1 MNFFKDLR
9 RFFLCLIVLFATAFV
24 SAQQTKIGRIL
35 QLNVTGNKTSDA
47 NVIKLSSGLREGEE
61 FGYDDVQ
68 KAIRNLWAHGLF
80 SDIRIIQNQRTPDG
94 LILTIQVREYPRL
107 EKILIKGNKKLKT
120 EDIEK
125 EIGLFKYQ
133 VVGAT
138 QIAKAKYKILKMYAE
153 KGYTLAK
160 VQADTL
166 PSDHPNRIIL
176 SLDIHEGQ
184 KVQIQRIR
192 FFGNTVFDDGKLR
205 KQMKDTKEDRWW
217 RGADFDKE
225 KYAKDQ
231 EKVLEYYRNH
241 GYRDAEIVKD
251 SLYYDDT
258 NKDMFIDIWVSE
270 GRCYYVG
277 DITWEGNTLF
287 TENQLNSLLTIK
299 RGDPFSQEKYI
310 KSIYENIHGAYYDQG
325 YIRSQVNPVEKL
337 RGQDTLDVHFV
348 IMEGKPVK
356 IRKILI
362 SGNTR
367 TKDRVIRREM
377 RIRPGDVFSK
387 DLLVRSARDLMMLNY
402 FSNVVPDVVANT
414 GDEEQIDLTLD
425 VEEKSTDTA
434 NLSGG
439 WSEIDRLIG
448 SVGLAMNNLFGN
460 GQTLSLDWNFGRYY
474 RSFSLGFTEP
484 WFLNMPTLIGIN
496 VYDTRRDAY
505 WIGYSQKSQGLSL
518 RYGRRLSWPDNYFRA
533 DWIYGLDQT
542 SLGDFNDY
550 ITSLNPNNIVN
561 EKWPLTSSSITQIIS
576 RNSLDQP
583 EFPTRGS
590 QVSLTSEIAGGPL
603 GGNVGY
609 HKHIFSA
616 EYFIPTISQKLVLL
630 SRAQVGFMEALTSG
644 SRIPYLEYFFMGGSG
659 LSRSTPL
666 RGYDDPLA
674 GGGVYDWGGRT
685 MLKTTLELRFP
696 LIPNP
701 TMYGLIFAEAGNTW
715 RTLKATDPFD
725 LKRSVGVGARL
736 FMPMVGMIGF
746 DYAYGF
752 DHFDSNGNRVGMW
765 KPHFVFGR
773 SF

>member
-1 MNFFKDLR
+1 MNDIRGLR
-9 RFFLCLIVLFATAFV
+9 RLTLCLFILLWTVPGE
-24 SAQQTKIGRIL
+24 AQQARIGRIL
-35 QLNVTGNKTSDA
+35 QVNVSGNTTADA
-47 NVIKLSSGLREGEE
+47 SVIKLSSGLREGEE
-61 FGYDDVQ
+61 FGYEDIQ

-80 SDIRIIQNQRTPDG
+80 SDIRIIQDQRTPDG
-94 LILTIQVREYPRL
+94 LILTIQVREHPRL
-107 EKILIKGNKKLKT
+107 EKVQIKGNKKIKT
-120 EDIEK
+120 DEIEK
-125 EIGLFKYQ
+125 QIGLFRYQ
-133 VVGAT
+133 VIGAS
-138 QIAKAKYKILKMYAE
+138 QITRARHGILRLYAG
-153 KGYTLAK
+153 KGYTLAR
-160 VQADTL
+160 VEADTL
-166 PSDHPNRIIL
+166 PSEHPNRVIL
-176 SLDIHEGQ
+176 SLDIEEGQ

-192 FFGNTVFDDGKLR
+192 FFGNTVFTDNKLR
-205 KQMKDTKEDRWW
+205 KQMKDTKENRWW
-217 RGADFDKE
+217 RGADFDKDQ
-225 KYAKDQ
+225 YAQDKENVIDF
-231 EKVLEYYRNH
+231 YRNH
-241 GYRDAEIVKD
+241 GYRDAEIVRD
-251 SLYYDDT
+251 SLYYDELLK
-258 NKDMFIDIWVSE
+258 NMFVDIWVNE

-277 DITWEGNTLF
+277 HISWEGHTLF
-287 TENQLNSLLTIK
+287 TENQLSSLLAFDE
-299 RGDPFSQEKYI
+299 GDPFSQEKYI

-325 YIRSQVNPVEKL
+325 YIRSQVNPIERL

-348 IMEGKPVK
+348 IMEGEPVK

-362 SGNTR
+362 TGNTR

-387 DLLVRSARDLMMLNY
+387 ELLIRSARDLMMLNY
-402 FSNVVPDVVANT
+402 FANVVPDVLANT
-414 GDEEQIDLTLD
+414 GDEELIDLTLD

-460 GQTLSLDWNFGRYY
+460 GQSLSLDWSFGRYY
-474 RSFSLGFTEP
+474 RSFNIGFSEP
-484 WFLNMPTLIGIN
+484 WFLNTPTLIGASI
-496 VYDTRRDAY
+496 YDTRRNAY
-505 WIGYSQKSQGLSL
+505 WVGYSQKSRGFSL
-518 RYGRRLSWPDNYFRA
+518 RFGRRFRWPDNYFRG
-533 DWIYGLDQT
+533 DWIYRLDQT
-542 SLGDFNDY
+542 ELGDFSDY
-550 ITSLNPNNIVN
+550 IIQYNPNNIVH
-561 EKWPLTSSSITQIIS
+561 EKWPLTSSGVTQIIS

-616 EYFIPTISQKLVLL
+616 EYFTPTLSQKLILL
-630 SRAQVGFMEALTSG
+630 SRAQVGFMQTLTG
-644 SRIPYLEYFFMGGSG
+644 DSRIPYLEYFFMGGSG

-674 GGGVYDWGGRT
+674 GGGVYEWGGRT
-685 MLKTTLELRFP
+685 MLKTTFELRFP

-701 TMYGLIFAEAGNTW
+701 TMYGLLFAEAGNTW
-715 RTLKATDPFD
+715 RTFRITDPFS
-725 LKRSVGVGARL
+725 LRRSVGIGVRL

-752 DHFDSNGNRVGMW
+752 DHEDLAKQRVGMW